1 MQESWEGYGKNW
13 THFVYKTDNLFQ
25 SIRISYGNSSVT
37 KGFHFLKL
45 IWTPNFLCVQN
56 APFKATSSFFN
67 PFWLL
72 LLFFMHLL
80 IILSYKTTKLKS
92 ISNELWKGWKLA
104 WHHHFIHIA
113 CARKLEGYGK
123 NWMHFMYKT
132 DNLFRSIRVS
142 YGNSSVT
149 LIWTP
154 LFFCVQNAPF
164 KAKSSIYNPFWL
176 HLLFFM
182 HLLIILSYKTM
193 KLKSIWNELWKGS
206 KLAWYH
212 HFTHVACARK

>member
-1 MQESWEGYGKNW
+1 M
-13 THFVYKTDNLFQ
+13 HFVYKTDNLFQ

-37 KGFHFLKL
+37 KGF
-45 IWTPNFLCVQN
+45 Q
-56 APFKATSSFFN
+56 FF
-67 PFWLL
+67 
-72 LLFFMHLL
+72 
-80 IILSYKTTKLKS
+80 
-92 ISNELWKGWKLA
+92 E
-104 WHHHFIHIA
+104 
-113 CARKLEGYGK
+113 
-123 NWMHFMYKT
+123 
-132 DNLFRSIRVS
+132 
-142 YGNSSVT
+142 

-212 HFTHVACARK
+212 HFTHIACAKKYRGLWQKLEALHVQNRQSPSEYQYFIRKLVCYKGISFFELIWTP